1 MTKLLT
7 LGCSWMEGVGAMYVP
22 KVHKTSQLYSDVSHN
37 RELMAKYSFR
47 TILSKK
53 YGFENVNLGKGG
65 ASNGSMFR
73 RLLTYLRKNT
83 LDDTIVLWG
92 ITSIYRMELF
102 FNHSKG
108 FSSFQPTQ
116 RSKANLHG
124 PDWVGPKEYFR
135 QHFDEKVQLNHMIRE
150 ICHWR
155 HYFELLG
162 VPQLWFH
169 TLNYPG
175 IDWRKKDAF
184 RNFVKLPYP
193 CNNDLLSQLA
203 YHNGWN
209 PKDDKY
215 HFSDWKADCDRIA
228 HLKKRKIVNPYSFH
242 PTLEGH
248 KQIADIL
255 DAAVNNCYTNYKGV

>member
-1 MTKLLT
+1 
-7 LGCSWMEGVGAMYVP
+7 MEGVGSMYDP
-22 KVHKTSQLYSDVSHN
+22 KIHKTKKLFQNDSHDQ
-37 RELMAKYSFR
+37 ELMAKNSFR
-47 TILSKK
+47 TILSEK

-102 FNHSKG
+102 FNHSG
-108 FSSFQPTQ
+108 RHLSFQPTQ
-116 RSKANLHG
+116 KTLPKFHG
-124 PDWVGPKEYFR
+124 KSWCGPKEYFR
-135 QHFDEKVQLNHMIRE
+135 QHFDEKVQLDHMVCEIR
-150 ICHWR
+150 HYQ

-169 TLNYPG
+169 TLNCP
-175 IDWRKKDAF
+175 DEKWLKKDAF
-184 RNFVKLPYP
+184 QSFVKLPYP

-215 HFSDWKADCDRIA
+215 HFSDWEADCDRIE
-228 HLKKRKIVNPYSFH
+228 HLKRKKIVNPYSFH
-242 PTLEGH
+242 PTQKGH
-248 KQIADIL
+248 KQIAEIL
-255 DAAVNNCYTNYKGV
+255 DAAVKECYTNYKGV